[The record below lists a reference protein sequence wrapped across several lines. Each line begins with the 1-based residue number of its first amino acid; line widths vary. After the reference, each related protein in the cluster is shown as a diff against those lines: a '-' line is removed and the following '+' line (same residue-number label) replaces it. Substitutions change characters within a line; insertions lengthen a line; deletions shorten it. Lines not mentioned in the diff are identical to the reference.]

1 MHWNPAGATLGEAL
15 AALGAPEASIGV
27 VGGTDVFGMFLD
39 LYDVFHLS
47 RAPNVQ
53 LPGGRPVFPDVPAQ
67 TPEAVLARH
76 GLEPGERQMLDQAR
90 GVSLVSWRRP

>member
-1 MHWNPAGATLGEAL
+1 
-15 AALGAPEASIGV
+15 
-27 VGGTDVFGMFLD
+27 
-39 LYDVFHLS
+39 
-47 RAPNVQ
+47 